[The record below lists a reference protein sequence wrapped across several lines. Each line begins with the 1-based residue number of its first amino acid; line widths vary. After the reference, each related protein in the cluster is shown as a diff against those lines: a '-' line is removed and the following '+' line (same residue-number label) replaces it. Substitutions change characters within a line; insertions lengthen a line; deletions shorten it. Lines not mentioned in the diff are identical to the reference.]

1 MEEQRPG
8 DNPGSAGGPYEP
20 VVVEEGLLELAQKGD
35 DAIGVDVGASSAD
48 PAGAAG
54 AAGAVD
60 AEKGE
65 VVVVAEAGLAGWDTY
80 MPVSVPQDKSLRIHI
95 GAPLEDDT
103 PAERGVV
110 VGDRI
115 DTD

>member
-1 MEEQRPG
+1 M
-8 DNPGSAGGPYEP
+8 
-20 VVVEEGLLELAQKGD
+20 VEEGLLELAQKGD

-48 PAGAAG
+48 PAG